1 MVTPKH
7 GITFPLFQ
15 PPPVPRRAAQVPF
28 EIGAACDVDVD
39 VGAKVGA
46 ALPADG
52 ERGRHGVGAAVSDA
66 QRNRG
71 RCPIAGIALYKW
83 RC

>member
-15 PPPVPRRAAQVPF
+15 PRAVPRRAAQVPF
-28 EIGAACDVDVD
+28 EVGAACDVDV
-39 VGAKVGA
+39 GAEVGA

-66 QRNRG
+66 
-71 RCPIAGIALYKW
+71 RCGIGAGVP
-83 RC
+83 